1 MPRGLARYVL
11 TYNRDEYVW
20 TVCQQ
25 FIAIMNNNNNTVHQ
39 EDFTCRG
46 QFVKR
51 KQTLYRD
58 ETYAA

>member
-1 MPRGLARYVL
+1 MPHGLARYIL

-20 TVCQQ
+20 TVWQQ
-25 FIAIMNNNNNTVHQ
+25 FIAIMNNNNTLHQ
-39 EDFTCRG
+39 EDFTCRR

-51 KQTLYRD
+51 KQMLYPD